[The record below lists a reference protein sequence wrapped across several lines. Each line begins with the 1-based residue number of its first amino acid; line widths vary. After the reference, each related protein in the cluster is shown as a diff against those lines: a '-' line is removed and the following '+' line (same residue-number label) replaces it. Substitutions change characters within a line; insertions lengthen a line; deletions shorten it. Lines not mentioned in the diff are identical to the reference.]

1 MTRPRQTETEP
12 EPEKQEVPFE
22 KSIQEL
28 AQIVDRLE
36 GGELPLDESIEL
48 FERGMKIA
56 KRSQA
61 QLDHAEKRVEEL
73 LSVDEDGNP
82 DTAPFDEEDSISF

>member
-1 MTRPRQTETEP
+1 MTSAPQP
-12 EPEKQEVPFE
+12 ESEHQDAPFE

-73 LSVDEDGNP
+73 LSVDEEGNP